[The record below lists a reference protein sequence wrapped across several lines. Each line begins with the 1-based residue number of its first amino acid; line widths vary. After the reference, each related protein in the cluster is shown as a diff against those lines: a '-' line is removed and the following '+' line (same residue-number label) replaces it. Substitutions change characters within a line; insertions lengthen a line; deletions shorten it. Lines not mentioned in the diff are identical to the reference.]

1 MGISQGYCYV
11 DLIAF
16 ICNFI
21 LDTAWHCN
29 SKGKSEKVLPEFY
42 FQTKKAMEIILSG
55 NER

>member
-21 LDTAWHCN
+21 SDTVLHCN